1 LKTARKEKFD
11 DIIPARTNLLLQTT
25 MYNYFKFLLMQN
37 SWIALLFRKKN
48 VMLAIILSVTTENS
62 FNEKQN

>member
-1 LKTARKEKFD
+1 MKTARKEKFD
-11 DIIPARTNLLLQTT
+11 DIIPARTNLLLQTA

-37 SWIALLFRKKN
+37 SWIALLFRKN
-48 VMLAIILSVTTENS
+48 VLLAILLSVTTENS

>member
-11 DIIPARTNLLLQTT
+11 DIIPARTNLLLQTA

-37 SWIALLFRKKN
+37 SWIALLFRKN
-48 VMLAIILSVTTENS
+48 VLLAILLSVTTENS